1 MTHVGCETF
10 LRGRS
15 LQAVAQELPQPIPF
29 SSLYDLQ
36 QKFLFYLGH
45 LHREATP
52 QLAAYLQQRGGST
65 WLIDGN
71 LDNPVYVELV
81 LGELSALPRKLAEA
95 GRTAGPWTRWRQ
107 AQHPLRAGRLPRRL
121 VRAENFLDTLVVTY
135 QDRCPSDA
143 A

>member
-1 MTHVGCETF
+1 MLV
-10 LRGRS
+10 
-15 LQAVAQELPQPIPF
+15 
-29 SSLYDLQ
+29 
-36 QKFLFYLGH
+36 GH
-45 LHREATP
+45 LDH
-52 QLAAYLQQRGGST
+52 
-65 WLIDGN
+65 
-71 LDNPVYVELV
+71 PVYVELV

-107 AQHPLRAGRLPRRL
+107 AQQPLRAGRLPRRL

>member
-1 MTHVGCETF
+1 M
-10 LRGRS
+10 
-15 LQAVAQELPQPIPF
+15 AQELPQSIPF

-71 LDNPVYVELV
+71 LDNQLYVELV

-95 GRTAGPWTRWRQ
+95 GRTTGPWNNARPRSRQWKCSAFRSRSSTR
-107 AQHPLRAGRLPRRL
+107 RATSPM
-121 VRAENFLDTLVVTY
+121 
-135 QDRCPSDA
+135 
-143 A
+143 